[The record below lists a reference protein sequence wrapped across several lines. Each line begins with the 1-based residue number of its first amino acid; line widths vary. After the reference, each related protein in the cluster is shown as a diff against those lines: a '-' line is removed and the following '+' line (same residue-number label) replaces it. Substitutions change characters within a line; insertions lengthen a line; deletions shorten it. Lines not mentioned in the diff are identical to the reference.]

1 MAVLGAQRW
10 TGAEVAH
17 VSRKLGRSADA
28 IRIRVRR
35 FRGRVRRR
43 WTPEEDALLMAI
55 KLTPHT
61 ERFVGG
67 GAFAD
72 IAARL
77 GVTEIA
83 ARSRYDQLK
92 RKAGHHGG
100 QWTDDGLW
108 TEYEDAVIR
117 AQIVYPRAPAGTWDV
132 IADRLGRTPGAVR
145 TRACKLRRGL
155 DGTARS
161 G

>member
-1 MAVLGAQRW
+1 
-10 TGAEVAH
+10 
-17 VSRKLGRSADA
+17 
-28 IRIRVRR
+28 
-35 FRGRVRRR
+35 
-43 WTPEEDALLMAI
+43 MAI

-83 ARSRYDQLK
+83 ARSRYHQLK

-108 TEYEDAVIR
+108 TEYEDAAIG
-117 AQIVYPRAPAGTWDV
+117 AQLIPGERRVPDGTWDV

-145 TRACKLRRGL
+145 ARACKLRRGI

-161 G
+161 V